1 MEKFKP
7 TLSHSARD
15 VYWSAVC
22 NRLAIAKAVV
32 FNIAGTP
39 ATVFE
44 CASHEENKSD
54 K

>member
-1 MEKFKP
+1 MEKFKA

-15 VYWSAVC
+15 VYCSAVC
-22 NRLAIAKAVV
+22 NRLAIAKALV

-39 ATVFE
+39 ATGFE
-44 CASHEENKSD
+44 CASHEENRSD